1 MKNIKVLFTREC
13 NSRLTPPLNGSEAS
27 TTAALVRW
35 RIAHSQEMLS
45 QVTTPSIAK
54 MAFLNK

>member
-1 MKNIKVLFTREC
+1 MKNIKALFTREC
-13 NSRLTPPLNGSEAS
+13 NSRQTPPLNGSEAS
-27 TTAALVRW
+27 TTATLVRW

-54 MAFLNK
+54 TAF